1 MQILIVDDDDI
12 SLALLKRALTDC
24 GNDVQVAYDG
34 AEALEMIQRDSIRV
48 VISDWVMPG
57 KERGSSRV
65 VTANPH
71 DYPPPPR
78 APVKLP
84 QSRRPARSRRPVRQ
98 PSARDLPK
106 LWSCRSDTH

>member
-34 AEALEMIQRDSIRV
+34 AEALEMIQRDSIRM

-65 VTANPH
+65 VTASPH
-71 DYPPPPR
+71 DYPPPASAPLTTGRPWGSPAMRTPIAASSLAQSWLLAPR
-78 APVKLP
+78 
-84 QSRRPARSRRPVRQ
+84 
-98 PSARDLPK
+98 
-106 LWSCRSDTH
+106 